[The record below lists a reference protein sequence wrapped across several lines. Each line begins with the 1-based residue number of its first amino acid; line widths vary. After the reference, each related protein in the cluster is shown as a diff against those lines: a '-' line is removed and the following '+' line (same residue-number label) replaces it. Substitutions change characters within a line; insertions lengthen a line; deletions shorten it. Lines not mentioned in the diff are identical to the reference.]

1 MRAYID
7 VLDSEGDQG
16 LTPKEREEAS
26 IGRQLVEWVVSEVV
40 ESRETLTAVPEPVS
54 LGETVSDSR
63 GKDLLKLAG
72 LLKSRVEKIVEAEP
86 DLIRDWLDE
95 RYTRELVDAVPDYV
109 SRTLQFSRMEAK
121 QVPSEV
127 TNTYVR
133 EATRAYI
140 MGLPQACVA
149 LCRAALEQGLKENL
163 GYQL

>member
-1 MRAYID
+1 LRAYID

-95 RYTRELVDAVPDYV
+95 R
-109 SRTLQFSRMEAK
+109 
-121 QVPSEV
+121 
-127 TNTYVR
+127 
-133 EATRAYI
+133 
-140 MGLPQACVA
+140 
-149 LCRAALEQGLKENL
+149 
-163 GYQL
+163 

>member
-95 RYTRELVDAVPDYV
+95 R
-109 SRTLQFSRMEAK
+109 
-121 QVPSEV
+121 
-127 TNTYVR
+127 
-133 EATRAYI
+133 
-140 MGLPQACVA
+140 
-149 LCRAALEQGLKENL
+149 
-163 GYQL
+163 